1 MSDACG
7 GKRSGVHT
15 MRPMAELHDPGP
27 LGSAPHFSNPSAAF
41 LPTTSFK
48 RSRVSRRPGRPAPPQ
63 VDVAYARRKRLG
75 RDEDDNMTPIQ
86 VTHVIPILLAHASIA
101 RNHSKRSILIHYI
114 TASTSAGQAKER
126 LATCL
131 VLYVEVPIRGTRVQT
146 AADMIFES
154 NDSVHIKKG
163 TVVGS
168 PSVMSTIG

>member
-75 RDEDDNMTPIQ
+75 PIPS
-86 VTHVIPILLAHASIA
+86 VTIEALPFLPPS
-101 RNHSKRSILIHYI
+101 SY
-114 TASTSAGQAKER
+114 
-126 LATCL
+126 
-131 VLYVEVPIRGTRVQT
+131 
-146 AADMIFES
+146 
-154 NDSVHIKKG
+154 
-163 TVVGS
+163 S
-168 PSVMSTIG
+168 PSRDSAAIRSGFEFFEVRISIRNCC